1 MIKFFTRSFRLIH
14 INFVLARY
22 NLDEIILATHWFYPL
37 RFLTYFNPWYWTF
50 GRTLPRGERIRRA
63 LEDLGPIFVKAGQI
77 LSTRLDFL
85 PDDIAVE
92 LAKLQDRV
100 APFPGKIARKTIE
113 DSLNCPLHEVF
124 HHFEPQALA
133 SASIAQ
139 VHAATL
145 LDGKSVVI
153 KVLRPNIKKV
163 IDRDLDLLMALAKLA
178 ERYWKEARSFKPK
191 EMVDEIAHTLYDEL
205 DLLREG
211 ANASQLRRNFL
222 HSHVLHIPEIYWAHS
237 RASMLVMERIEG
249 IPIHDV
255 DKLRQAGINLK
266 KVAERGID
274 IFFTQVF
281 RDNFFHA
288 DLHPGNL
295 FISTKN
301 LEDPQYI
308 AVDFGIAGSLN
319 SKDQRYLA
327 ENMLAFLNRDYR
339 RVAELHIASGW
350 LPPETRADQFEG
362 AIRAVCEPIFE
373 LPLKDISFAQL
384 LFRLFQTARRFHIN
398 IQPQLILLQK
408 SLFSIESLS
417 RQLCPEIDLWKTAAP
432 YLERWLKKQVGVRAF
447 FKRIRDNLPLWSEKL
462 PEIPNLI
469 FEVLSET
476 QQRQEKTRFAEE
488 AQRQLQNLP
497 PSSGSRYFWAGAGLT
512 LTLAGGLFLLHPEQT
527 NLYHVFST
535 TPAWILSGT
544 GAALLLVSW
553 VL

>member
-1 MIKFFTRSFRLIH
+1 MLKFFKRSIRLLH

-22 NLDEIILATHWFYPL
+22 NLDELILATPWFYPL
-37 RFLTYFNPWYWTF
+37 RFLSYFNPWYWTSGKSM
-50 GRTLPRGERIRRA
+50 GRGQRLRRA
-63 LEDLGPIFVKAGQI
+63 LEELGPIFVKAGQI

-85 PDDIAVE
+85 PDDIVLE
-92 LAKLQDRV
+92 LSQLQDRV
-100 APFPGKIARKTIE
+100 APFSGDLARNMIE
-113 DSLNCPLHEVF
+113 EALHCPLEEVF
-124 HHFEPQALA
+124 AHFDPEALA

-145 LDGKSVVI
+145 LNGKAVVI
-153 KVLRPNIKKV
+153 KVLRPRIKKI
-163 IDRDLDLLMALAKLA
+163 IDRDLDLLMSLAKLA
-178 ERYWKEARSFKPK
+178 TRYWKEARSFKAK

-211 ANASQLRRNFL
+211 ANASQLKRNFL
-222 HSHVLHIPEIYWAHS
+222 HSKLLHIPQIYWAHS
-237 RASMLVMERIEG
+237 RSNVLVMERIEG
-249 IPIHDV
+249 IPINDLSRL
-255 DKLRQAGINLK
+255 KAAGIPLK
-266 KVAERGID
+266 KVAERGIE

-295 FISTKN
+295 FISTHH

-339 RVAELHIASGW
+339 RVAELHLASGW

-384 LFRLFQTARRFHIN
+384 LYRLFQTARRFHIN

-417 RQLCPEIDLWKTAAP
+417 RQLYPELDLWKTAQP
-432 YLERWLKKQVGVRAF
+432 HLERWLKQQMGVGAF
-447 FKRIRDNLPLWSEKL
+447 FKRIRENLPLWSEKL
-462 PEIPNLI
+462 PELPHLI
-469 FEVLSET
+469 FEVLQET
-476 QQRQEKTRFAEE
+476 KERQENFRFAEHRRE
-488 AQRQLQNLP
+488 QLP
-497 PSSGSRYFWAGAGLT
+497 PHLPSGKRYFGMGVGLT
-512 LTLAGGLFLLHPEQT
+512 LILSAGLLLVHPMHLGLDHS
-527 NLYHVFST
+527 FSS
-535 TPAWILSGT
+535 TPAWVVGGLGI
-544 GAALLLVSW
+544 AFLLGSLTI
-553 VL
+553 